1 MNNLARIIVFECL
14 AIIITF
20 TSCTSDDLEPPTP
33 PPPSSKEYPKTINQ
47 SINSNYAFDNYTY
60 PIKIIYPE
68 AMNTNKNLPVI
79 YVLDGYLNLPK
90 AQRTLGSNNS
100 AIIVGIGDMASK
112 QMWQRRW
119 VDLHPTESK
128 CSGSSGKHLDFYNF
142 ITKQIVPLV
151 EVNEGVNPTSRTL
164 IGHSSAALFTLV
176 SMYMQDTENA
186 MFNNFISSD
195 PELGCD
201 SEYFM
206 NLIDD
211 NDFSNVD
218 KKFKF
223 YLALSM
229 ENGNLEAVRRFSD
242 HLQEKES
249 SWLTFKYEE
258 FLDKDHMGVIEPSFR
273 SGFKFV
279 FEE

>member
-1 MNNLARIIVFECL
+1 MNSLARIVVFGCL
-14 AIIITF
+14 TIIITF
-20 TSCTSDDLEPPTP
+20 TACTSDDTDVPPPP
-33 PPPSSKEYPKTINQ
+33 PPPSGEYPKTINK
-47 SINSNYAFDNYTY
+47 SIKSNYAFDDYTY

-79 YVLDGYLNLPK
+79 YVLDGSLNLQNV
-90 AQRTLGSNNS
+90 QRTIGSNNS

-119 VDLHPTESK
+119 VDLHPTGSK
-128 CSGSSGKHLDFYNF
+128 CSSGSGKHLDFYNF
-142 ITKQIVPLV
+142 ITKQIFPLV
-151 EVNEGVNPTSRTL
+151 EENEGVNPTSRTL
-164 IGHSSAALFTLV
+164 IGHSSAAVFTLAT
-176 SMYMQDTENA
+176 MFMQDAENV

-195 PELGCD
+195 PEIGCD

-242 HLQEKES
+242 HLQEKEL
-249 SWLTFKYEE
+249 SWLTYKYEE
-258 FLDKDHMGVIEPSFR
+258 FLDKDHMEVVEPSFR
-273 SGFKFV
+273 SGFKFA